1 MSTTSTIRELAHR
14 SADGIDVRLWW
25 DSVAD
30 LLTVRV
36 FDRKAGTR
44 FVVPAP
50 RDSALEVFN
59 HPFAHAAIVR

>member
-1 MSTTSTIRELAHR
+1 MVQELAR
-14 SADGIDVRLWW
+14 RTADGIDVRLLW

-36 FDRKAGTR
+36 ADRREGTR

-50 RDSALEVFN
+50 RESALEVFN
-59 HPFAHAAIVR
+59 HPFAHAAIAR